1 MGTVAI
7 QQKRRTMH
15 KDQVYYDEVIASLTR
30 AARHQMKA
38 FDDPNEEIPDEFVA
52 SDQSKGIPAPP
63 LEKPIPEGCVTVA
76 LPAIDGIALGR
87 MPLIDVFKR
96 RRSRRAFNDD
106 PLTLEELAFL
116 CWAVAG
122 VRRIGPNNVWTQ
134 RTSPSGGARHPF
146 ETYLVIERVEG
157 MAPGIYRYS
166 GLRHELVL
174 VNPGEGFIA
183 QLADTAVQAFVKDSA
198 VVFIW
203 TVVPYRHE
211 WRYMFTGAKPV
222 AMDMGHYCENL
233 YLAAESIGAGTCA
246 LASYRQE
253 IVDGLLGV
261 DGTNEFAMYVA
272 PVGKIDAS

>member
-1 MGTVAI
+1 MS
-7 QQKRRTMH
+7 
-15 KDQVYYDEVIASLTR
+15 KDQAYYDEMIARLTQ
-30 AARHQMKA
+30 AARHQMKE
-38 FDDPNEEIPDEFVA
+38 FDYPDEEIPDEFVA
-52 SDQSKGIPAPP
+52 SDQSKGMPAPP
-63 LEKPIPEGCVTVA
+63 LEKEIPEDCATIVLPSIDETV
-76 LPAIDGIALGR
+76 LGT

-96 RRSRRAFNDD
+96 RRSRRVFNDD

-122 VRRIGPNNVWTQ
+122 VHRIGPKNGWTQ

-146 ETYLVIERVEG
+146 ETYLVVERVEG
-157 MAPGIYRYS
+157 MTPGIYRYS

-174 VNPGEGFIA
+174 VKPGDGFVA
-183 QLADTAVQAFVKDSA
+183 QLAETAVQAFVKDSA
-198 VVFIW
+198 VVFVW

-211 WRYMFTGAKPV
+211 WRYLFTGAKPV

-253 IVDGLLGV
+253 IVDRLLGV
-261 DGTNEFAMYVA
+261 DGTDEFTMYVA
-272 PVGKIDAS
+272 PVGKIDAP